1 MPLHLKLRRGEKL
14 LVNGA
19 VLEIGQRHGELVIHN
34 HINCLRGSDLLQQ
47 EDATTPTRR
56 VYFQVQ
62 MMIVDPEGREH
73 YARRFEELMDQ
84 LENALLNGEILERL
98 TKVRVEVAEG
108 RYYRGLALLR
118 AVLKYEDMLFAAAR
132 LRAARE
138 EERRAYQHLAANAA

>member
-62 MMIVDPEGREH
+62 MMIVDPESRDA
-73 YARRFEELMDQ
+73 YQARFEELMDQ
-84 LENALLNGEILERL
+84 LEQALLNGQILERL
-98 TKVRVEVAEG
+98 AQVRVEVAAG

-118 AVLKYEDMLFAAAR
+118 AVLKYEDMLFSAAK
-132 LRAARE
+132 LRVARE
-138 EERRAYQHLAANAA
+138 DERRAYQQLAASAA

>member
-62 MMIVDPEGREH
+62 MMIVDPEAREL
-73 YARRFEELMDQ
+73 YQARFEELLGQ
-84 LENALLNGEILERL
+84 LERALVNPEILDRL
-98 TKVRVEVAEG
+98 AKVRAEVAGG

-118 AVLKYEDMLFAAAR
+118 AVLKYEDMLFAAVK
-132 LRAARE
+132 LRAARD
-138 EERRAYQHLAANAA
+138 EERRAYQQLAARAA